1 MDWFVNLEREDQ
13 EFVKQLVIASG
24 SLKQLAKIYQVS
36 YPTVRM
42 RLNTIIQKINFI
54 EDNGANTFET
64 KVMKLVI
71 DEKLSLE
78 VAKQIIT
85 DFRRNNMSDFK
96 GILLGMLVVAVLY
109 MLDRYLPRWFGAIP
123 GAGFL
128 GFIIYIVFTKE
139 VSLLSIVTVL
149 LVGEAV
155 LNGIW
160 IDALVNR
167 RRKMKKE
174 VATMKAKD
182 LLRK

>member
-1 MDWFVNLEREDQ
+1 MDWFVNFEREDQ

-85 DFRRNNMSDFK
+85 DFR
-96 GILLGMLVVAVLY
+96 
-109 MLDRYLPRWFGAIP
+109 
-123 GAGFL
+123 
-128 GFIIYIVFTKE
+128 E
-139 VSLLSIVTVL
+139 
-149 LVGEAV
+149 EQH
-155 LNGIW
+155 
-160 IDALVNR
+160 
-167 RRKMKKE
+167 E
-174 VATMKAKD
+174 
-182 LLRK
+182 

>member
-24 SLKQLAKIYQVS
+24 ALKQLAKIYQVS

-85 DFRRNNMSDFK
+85 DFR
-96 GILLGMLVVAVLY
+96 
-109 MLDRYLPRWFGAIP
+109 
-123 GAGFL
+123 
-128 GFIIYIVFTKE
+128 E
-139 VSLLSIVTVL
+139 
-149 LVGEAV
+149 EQH
-155 LNGIW
+155 
-160 IDALVNR
+160 
-167 RRKMKKE
+167 E
-174 VATMKAKD
+174 
-182 LLRK
+182 

>member
-36 YPTVRM
+36 YPTVQM

-85 DFRRNNMSDFK
+85 DFR
-96 GILLGMLVVAVLY
+96 
-109 MLDRYLPRWFGAIP
+109 
-123 GAGFL
+123 
-128 GFIIYIVFTKE
+128 E
-139 VSLLSIVTVL
+139 
-149 LVGEAV
+149 EQH
-155 LNGIW
+155 
-160 IDALVNR
+160 
-167 RRKMKKE
+167 E
-174 VATMKAKD
+174 
-182 LLRK
+182 

>member
-13 EFVKQLVIASG
+13 EFVKQLVMASG

-85 DFRRNNMSDFK
+85 DFR
-96 GILLGMLVVAVLY
+96 
-109 MLDRYLPRWFGAIP
+109 
-123 GAGFL
+123 
-128 GFIIYIVFTKE
+128 E
-139 VSLLSIVTVL
+139 
-149 LVGEAV
+149 EQH
-155 LNGIW
+155 
-160 IDALVNR
+160 
-167 RRKMKKE
+167 E
-174 VATMKAKD
+174 
-182 LLRK
+182 

>member
-1 MDWFVNLEREDQ
+1 MNLEREDQ

-85 DFRRNNMSDFK
+85 DFR
-96 GILLGMLVVAVLY
+96 
-109 MLDRYLPRWFGAIP
+109 
-123 GAGFL
+123 
-128 GFIIYIVFTKE
+128 E
-139 VSLLSIVTVL
+139 
-149 LVGEAV
+149 EQH
-155 LNGIW
+155 
-160 IDALVNR
+160 
-167 RRKMKKE
+167 E
-174 VATMKAKD
+174 
-182 LLRK
+182 

>member
-1 MDWFVNLEREDQ
+1 MDWFMNLEQEDQ

-85 DFRRNNMSDFK
+85 DFREEQ
-96 GILLGMLVVAVLY
+96 Y
-109 MLDRYLPRWFGAIP
+109 
-123 GAGFL
+123 
-128 GFIIYIVFTKE
+128 E
-139 VSLLSIVTVL
+139 
-149 LVGEAV
+149 
-155 LNGIW
+155 
-160 IDALVNR
+160 
-167 RRKMKKE
+167 
-174 VATMKAKD
+174 
-182 LLRK
+182 

>member
-64 KVMKLVI
+64 KVMNLVI

-85 DFRRNNMSDFK
+85 DFR
-96 GILLGMLVVAVLY
+96 
-109 MLDRYLPRWFGAIP
+109 
-123 GAGFL
+123 
-128 GFIIYIVFTKE
+128 E
-139 VSLLSIVTVL
+139 
-149 LVGEAV
+149 EQH
-155 LNGIW
+155 
-160 IDALVNR
+160 
-167 RRKMKKE
+167 E
-174 VATMKAKD
+174 
-182 LLRK
+182 

>member
-1 MDWFVNLEREDQ
+1 M
-13 EFVKQLVIASG
+13 VIASG

-85 DFRRNNMSDFK
+85 DFR
-96 GILLGMLVVAVLY
+96 
-109 MLDRYLPRWFGAIP
+109 
-123 GAGFL
+123 
-128 GFIIYIVFTKE
+128 E
-139 VSLLSIVTVL
+139 
-149 LVGEAV
+149 EQH
-155 LNGIW
+155 
-160 IDALVNR
+160 
-167 RRKMKKE
+167 E
-174 VATMKAKD
+174 
-182 LLRK
+182 

>member
-71 DEKLSLE
+71 DENLSLE

-85 DFRRNNMSDFK
+85 DVR
-96 GILLGMLVVAVLY
+96 
-109 MLDRYLPRWFGAIP
+109 
-123 GAGFL
+123 
-128 GFIIYIVFTKE
+128 E
-139 VSLLSIVTVL
+139 
-149 LVGEAV
+149 EQH
-155 LNGIW
+155 
-160 IDALVNR
+160 
-167 RRKMKKE
+167 E
-174 VATMKAKD
+174 
-182 LLRK
+182 

>member
-1 MDWFVNLEREDQ
+1 MEEAFLLE
-13 EFVKQLVIASG
+13 LVIASG

-85 DFRRNNMSDFK
+85 DFR
-96 GILLGMLVVAVLY
+96 
-109 MLDRYLPRWFGAIP
+109 
-123 GAGFL
+123 
-128 GFIIYIVFTKE
+128 E
-139 VSLLSIVTVL
+139 
-149 LVGEAV
+149 EQH
-155 LNGIW
+155 
-160 IDALVNR
+160 
-167 RRKMKKE
+167 E
-174 VATMKAKD
+174 
-182 LLRK
+182 

>member
-1 MDWFVNLEREDQ
+1 MDWFMNLEQEDQ

-54 EDNGANTFET
+54 EDNGANTFEM

-85 DFRRNNMSDFK
+85 DFR
-96 GILLGMLVVAVLY
+96 
-109 MLDRYLPRWFGAIP
+109 
-123 GAGFL
+123 
-128 GFIIYIVFTKE
+128 E
-139 VSLLSIVTVL
+139 
-149 LVGEAV
+149 EQH
-155 LNGIW
+155 
-160 IDALVNR
+160 
-167 RRKMKKE
+167 E
-174 VATMKAKD
+174 
-182 LLRK
+182 

>member
-24 SLKQLAKIYQVS
+24 SLKQLAMIYQVS

-85 DFRRNNMSDFK
+85 DFR
-96 GILLGMLVVAVLY
+96 
-109 MLDRYLPRWFGAIP
+109 
-123 GAGFL
+123 
-128 GFIIYIVFTKE
+128 E
-139 VSLLSIVTVL
+139 
-149 LVGEAV
+149 EQH
-155 LNGIW
+155 
-160 IDALVNR
+160 
-167 RRKMKKE
+167 E
-174 VATMKAKD
+174 
-182 LLRK
+182 

>member
-36 YPTVRM
+36 YPTVRI

-85 DFRRNNMSDFK
+85 DFR
-96 GILLGMLVVAVLY
+96 
-109 MLDRYLPRWFGAIP
+109 
-123 GAGFL
+123 
-128 GFIIYIVFTKE
+128 E
-139 VSLLSIVTVL
+139 
-149 LVGEAV
+149 EQH
-155 LNGIW
+155 
-160 IDALVNR
+160 
-167 RRKMKKE
+167 E
-174 VATMKAKD
+174 
-182 LLRK
+182 

>member
-71 DEKLSLE
+71 DEKLSLH
-78 VAKQIIT
+78 V
-85 DFRRNNMSDFK
+85 
-96 GILLGMLVVAVLY
+96 
-109 MLDRYLPRWFGAIP
+109 
-123 GAGFL
+123 
-128 GFIIYIVFTKE
+128 
-139 VSLLSIVTVL
+139 
-149 LVGEAV
+149 
-155 LNGIW
+155 
-160 IDALVNR
+160 
-167 RRKMKKE
+167 
-174 VATMKAKD
+174 
-182 LLRK
+182 

>member
-54 EDNGANTFET
+54 EDNGANTCET

-85 DFRRNNMSDFK
+85 DFR
-96 GILLGMLVVAVLY
+96 
-109 MLDRYLPRWFGAIP
+109 
-123 GAGFL
+123 
-128 GFIIYIVFTKE
+128 E
-139 VSLLSIVTVL
+139 
-149 LVGEAV
+149 EQH
-155 LNGIW
+155 
-160 IDALVNR
+160 
-167 RRKMKKE
+167 E
-174 VATMKAKD
+174 
-182 LLRK
+182 

>member
-85 DFRRNNMSDFK
+85 DFREEQHD
-96 GILLGMLVVAVLY
+96 
-109 MLDRYLPRWFGAIP
+109 
-123 GAGFL
+123 
-128 GFIIYIVFTKE
+128 
-139 VSLLSIVTVL
+139 
-149 LVGEAV
+149 
-155 LNGIW
+155 
-160 IDALVNR
+160 
-167 RRKMKKE
+167 
-174 VATMKAKD
+174 
-182 LLRK
+182 

>member
-13 EFVKQLVIASG
+13 EFVKKLVIASG

-85 DFRRNNMSDFK
+85 DFR
-96 GILLGMLVVAVLY
+96 
-109 MLDRYLPRWFGAIP
+109 
-123 GAGFL
+123 
-128 GFIIYIVFTKE
+128 E
-139 VSLLSIVTVL
+139 
-149 LVGEAV
+149 EQH
-155 LNGIW
+155 
-160 IDALVNR
+160 
-167 RRKMKKE
+167 E
-174 VATMKAKD
+174 
-182 LLRK
+182 